1 MKHIFILIIKVY
13 QYALSPFL
21 GSNCRFTPTCSTYTI
36 EALQNYGIFK
46 GSWLATKR
54 ILKCRPGVPGG
65 IDRLQKLKG

>member
-54 ILKCRPGVPGG
+54 ILKCRPGVSGG
-65 IDRLQKLKG
+65 IDRLPKLKG